1 MRNGFCCGFNCKIS
15 SGWKKITPK
24 DAVLVSLF
32 HLFGFLHFFGE
43 KPVRLSELTQEE
55 IYHSFLYGYYYLKE
69 MSPLGENAKTLL
81 FYDKKYDESL
91 AAKIPQ
97 LEYAS
102 LVFTAS
108 SIQALLDATKGN
120 YVSADFQKYGFSKF
134 NQLSLLIF
142 RKLDIDKLISK
153 KITKELY

>member
-1 MRNGFCCGFNCKIS
+1 
-15 SGWKKITPK
+15 
-24 DAVLVSLF
+24 
-32 HLFGFLHFFGE
+32 
-43 KPVRLSELTQEE
+43 
-55 IYHSFLYGYYYLKE
+55 

-102 LVFTAS
+102 LLFTANS
-108 SIQALLDATKGN
+108 LQSLLEDTKGN
-120 YVSADFQKYGFSKF
+120 YFTTDFQRYGFSKF
-134 NQLSLLIF
+134 NQLYLLIF

-153 KITKELY
+153 KIIYDSYQQDMDNFF